1 MQPLLTHTG
10 SLRVREVYGSWPTRG
25 DHSSPVPQCPSLQPA
40 MGHYLSLWHLK
51 MKSQCQA
58 GSFPN
63 QFKEQNPLITTG
75 SSKENKEGIHE
86 RKRTTNINR
95 KIHQRKTSRPEN
107 ILLLHVLAKRAK
119 GVGRRLTHMSE
130 PVHCSLS
137 QKNIGPTSL
146 GDVSVFFHNCIVLVI
161 KTLFFGKGVLMSFTL
176 YCEDRDRLPCHYPV

>member
-1 MQPLLTHTG
+1 
-10 SLRVREVYGSWPTRG
+10 
-25 DHSSPVPQCPSLQPA
+25 
-40 MGHYLSLWHLK
+40 

-137 QKNIGPTSL
+137 QKNIGPMSL
-146 GDVSVFFHNCIVLVI
+146 GDVSLLSQLHCSGNQNIVLWEGS
-161 KTLFFGKGVLMSFTL
+161 FNEFYFVL
-176 YCEDRDRLPCHYPV
+176 

>member
-1 MQPLLTHTG
+1 MNSAATVDTHWITQGSWSAWELAHTG
-10 SLRVREVYGSWPTRG
+10 RSQL
-25 DHSSPVPQCPSLQPA
+25 PVPQCPSLQPA
-40 MGHYLSLWHLK
+40 MVHYLSLWHLK

-86 RKRTTNINR
+86 RKRMTNINR
-95 KIHQRKTSRPEN
+95 KIHQRKTRRPEN

-137 QKNIGPTSL
+137 QKNIG
-146 GDVSVFFHNCIVLVI
+146 DVSVFFHNCIALLI

-176 YCEDRDRLPCHYPV
+176 YCEDRDRLPCHYPI